1 MRATG
6 AVTAPLAALLACLLL
21 AACGG
26 DEDPPGSGAAATPT
40 ATATTAAPGTRSGL
54 GPARFE
60 ALEET
65 YLAQAALDR
74 VGNDDPEAYARAAEP
89 FIDACEEL
97 DAGDALL
104 GPLREVCPA
113 VTQILQQ
120 MVGLG
125 TCAEE
130 PGGCERYIAGLRAT
144 LRDFTRLGRRA
155 DRAIAAAGLTPACR
169 RALGTPQLAYDV
181 IDALGRGFALL
192 VRGDVESGDRV
203 IARAS
208 RDAGRLP
215 SGTESLELFRRH
227 CA

>member
-1 MRATG
+1 MRAIRG
-6 AVTAPLAALLACLLL
+6 ATATLAAVLACLLL

-26 DEDPPGSGAAATPT
+26 DDDTPGGGAAATP
-40 ATATTAAPGTRSGL
+40 ATTTTASGTRSGL

-74 VGNDDPEAYARAAEP
+74 VANDDPEAYARAAQP

-97 DAGDALL
+97 DAGDPLL
-104 GPLREVCPA
+104 GSLRDVCPA

-120 MVGLG
+120 MAGLG
-125 TCAEE
+125 TCAQE
-130 PGGCERYIAGLRAT
+130 PGGCQRQIADVRAT
-144 LRDFTRLGRRA
+144 LREFTRLGRRA
-155 DRAIAAAGLTPACR
+155 DEAIADAGLTAACR
-169 RALGTPQLAYDV
+169 RALATPELAYDV
-181 IDALGRGFALL
+181 IADFGRGFALL
-192 VRGDVESGDRV
+192 VRGDAEAADRV
-203 IARAS
+203 IAKAN

-215 SGTESLELFRRH
+215 SGAESLEIFRRD